1 MQLSLFPDLPAG
13 AQLLGSDR
21 IPPIPDLAC
30 AGILLTR
37 IRPERNEWRFYRLEL
52 WPDLFG
58 QVCLV
63 REWGRIGRPGRLR
76 RDPFPDIPRA
86 ERARNQLASA
96 KRRRGYKDAA

>member
-1 MQLSLFPDLPAG
+1 MRGFFWLFPAIFVTKLAVIISVWARPMQLSLFPDLPAG

-52 WPDLFG
+52 
-58 QVCLV
+58 
-63 REWGRIGRPGRLR
+63 
-76 RDPFPDIPRA
+76 
-86 ERARNQLASA
+86 
-96 KRRRGYKDAA
+96 